1 MPETFA
7 AFSILSKGGGDRMK
21 DHTMN
26 VIVEIVGTS
35 S

>member
-1 MPETFA
+1 METFA
-7 AFSILSKGGGDRMK
+7 DFCSLSKGGGDRMK

-35 S
+35 N